1 MGEVGQV
8 ENKLVRDKCLKKK
21 GKKLVSN
28 ENEKKKRMFCEIH
41 LHGKILPKCQLEVDG
56 GM

>member
-8 ENKLVRDKCLKKK
+8 ENTLVRDKCLKKKKK

-28 ENEKKKRMFCEIH
+28 EKKMNV
-41 LHGKILPKCQLEVDG
+41 L
-56 GM
+56 